1 MKPSKKIFV
10 YILSFPV
17 LLVSFF
23 GIASSTAGGGAPTP
37 AKILTVYKD
46 PNCGCC
52 QQWIKH
58 MRSNGFSVRV
68 ENRTR
73 AAMQKIKDNLGI
85 PLNARS
91 CHTALLG
98 QWVIEGHV
106 PAGSLDRA
114 MKKLDKPTLLTVPG
128 MPIGTPGMGPFNRPF
143 EVKYVDKVDQLQTLE
158 IIESKAM
165 LDK

>member
-1 MKPSKKIFV
+1 MKPSTKVFF

-23 GIASSTAGGGAPTP
+23 GFASSTTGSSAQAP
-37 AKILTVYKD
+37 AKTLTVYKD

-85 PLNARS
+85 PPKARS

-106 PAGSLDRA
+106 PAGSLLRA
-114 MKKLDKPTLLTVPG
+114 MKKLENPALLTVPG

-143 EVKYVDKVDQLQTLE
+143 EVKYIDKNNQLQRIE
-158 IIESKAM
+158 IVNTASM
-165 LDK
+165 LNK